1 MNGERASPF
10 GPMLSHIYI
19 PNSKPYT
26 RIVYTPSKEASLF
39 SIFLLLFSFLF
50 FSSPQ
55 SSTCLPPNWTIFPLL
70 LFFRLITPSI
80 LRLRWAISSGFQPP
94 PLITLKFWIQYKI
107 SERDNSVFRA
117 IDHRLLPKRLIFER
131 ERKRKERTLERVEG
145 RDGHEGV
152 ELLHLVGERKGGKPF
167 VRFIGKGVREKEETK
182 WGDWR
187 SKRRGEV
194 LQDRGGGRKRGR
206 GRARELKEGLREGQ
220 TEEERKKNRE
230 RGVYRLIDSRG
241 FRPSLPS
248 QILPLS
254 PSFHAVGF
262 PFRSFSLRCV
272 RMFMRVQG
280 TRVRGYANRMIDTLA
295 GWLPSH
301 LIFYSVRWIDFP
313 RWRRGS
319 GKGVAGAW

>member
-1 MNGERASPF
+1 M
-10 GPMLSHIYI
+10 
-19 PNSKPYT
+19 
-26 RIVYTPSKEASLF
+26 
-39 SIFLLLFSFLF
+39 
-50 FSSPQ
+50 
-55 SSTCLPPNWTIFPLL
+55 
-70 LFFRLITPSI
+70 
-80 LRLRWAISSGFQPP
+80 
-94 PLITLKFWIQYKI
+94 
-107 SERDNSVFRA
+107 
-117 IDHRLLPKRLIFER
+117 
-131 ERKRKERTLERVEG
+131 EG

-301 LIFYSVRWIDFP
+301 LIFYSVR
-313 RWRRGS
+313 
-319 GKGVAGAW
+319 